1 MKKKEKAKE
10 VKEVKKNKKAED
22 EMRNVGRG
30 WLIGE
35 MEREGERE
43 REEFEEEGRDWET
56 RGRKE
61 IN

>member
-1 MKKKEKAKE
+1 MKKKEKA
-10 VKEVKKNKKAED
+10 KEVKKNKKAED

-35 MEREGERE
+35 MEREGDIE